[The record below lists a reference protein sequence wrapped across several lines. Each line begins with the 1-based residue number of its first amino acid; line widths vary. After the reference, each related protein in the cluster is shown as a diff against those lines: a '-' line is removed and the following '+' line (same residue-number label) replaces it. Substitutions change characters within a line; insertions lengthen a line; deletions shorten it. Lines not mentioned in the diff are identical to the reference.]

1 MKNFILRKDAH
12 GVEVRK
18 MQDILKGMG
27 FYTDSAVVDVDGIFR
42 LETEAGVKKYQKEN
56 YLKVDG
62 VLGPRA
68 ASLKILR
75 RMSRTPM
82 EQAEI
87 WGSELNELRQIFLYI
102 GL

>member
-1 MKNFILRKDAH
+1 
-12 GVEVRK
+12 
-18 MQDILKGMG
+18 MG
-27 FYTDSAVVDVDGIFR
+27 FYTDSAIVDVDGIFGP
-42 LETEAGVKKYQKEN
+42 ETEAGVKKYQKEN

-62 VLGPRA
+62 VLGPRT

-87 WGSELNELRQIFLYI
+87 WGSELNGSTTILPIHRALKPIFKVMGI
-102 GL
+102 H